1 MEWQTVLLLIVVGLV
16 TVGYIVIGILYA
28 QKKRLC
34 QKLQIS
40 NHKRQM
46 TIDKLEQHI
55 EDYLKAI
62 ELKELDDAEAI
73 GLLDDNLRFVDTDD
87 ITYD

>member
-1 MEWQTVLLLIVVGLV
+1 
-16 TVGYIVIGILYA
+16 
-28 QKKRLC
+28 
-34 QKLQIS
+34 
-40 NHKRQM
+40 M

-62 ELKELDDAEAI
+62 ELRELNDAEAVD
-73 GLLDDNLRFVDTDD
+73 LLDDNLRFVDTDD